1 MSKKGDKET
10 GRQGD
15 KGKRKYL
22 ALENMSDPVSGRLT
36 LKGTVLEAEAGAEW
50 VKHAVAMGWMREG
63 EGEGVQQ
70 RIEKVTETEYN
81 NGLGK

>member
-50 VKHAVAMGWMREG
+50 VKHAILMGWMREVD
-63 EGEGVQQ
+63 VQ
-70 RIEKVTETEYN
+70 RAKRWIRNRYAEHWVET
-81 NGLGK
+81 